1 VFWQVPRAATGW
13 PPGGEAQRHMEGVSS
28 PTRLTIPHQIHPKFT
43 GDTLDLNK
51 VAYIVES
58 LIKTV
63 RLGEQST
70 VKLVSRSGGLFRKIM
85 TFIGQGAKAIKY
97 FIFGPE

>member
-1 VFWQVPRAATGW
+1 
-13 PPGGEAQRHMEGVSS
+13 MN
-28 PTRLTIPHQIHPKFT
+28 I
-43 GDTLDLNK
+43 